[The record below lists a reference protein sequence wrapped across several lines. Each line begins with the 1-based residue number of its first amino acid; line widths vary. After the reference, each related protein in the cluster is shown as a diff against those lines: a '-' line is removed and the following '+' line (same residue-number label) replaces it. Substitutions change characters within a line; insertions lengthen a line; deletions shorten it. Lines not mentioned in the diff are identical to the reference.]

1 MRDGNSMRRWREK
14 PIHQSTADHE
24 SERILKFSETISKAR
39 NRKKLSLRELAD
51 KVNVSHSTLH
61 RYDRGKG
68 LDTINVLTVHF
79 IAHALSLRSP
89 MLFEAILQE
98 INQ

>member
-1 MRDGNSMRRWREK
+1 MRKGKALN
-14 PIHQSTADHE
+14 
-24 SERILKFSETISKAR
+24 FSETIIKAR
-39 NRKKLSLRELAD
+39 ERKKLSLRQLAD

-61 RYDRGKG
+61 RYERGKG

-79 IAHALSLRSP
+79 IAHALSLRAP

-98 INQ
+98 ITQ